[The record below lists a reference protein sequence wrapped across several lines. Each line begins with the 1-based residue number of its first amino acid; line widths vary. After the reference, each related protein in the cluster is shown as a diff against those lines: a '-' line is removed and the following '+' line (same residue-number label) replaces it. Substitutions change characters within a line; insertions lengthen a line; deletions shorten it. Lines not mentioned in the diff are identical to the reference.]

1 MSHVVLKGV
10 AIKVEAHLSGLGDEP
25 EAFLHLTSLYS
36 IIGDLEKSQNKCE
49 CLIFGPICYCDDM
62 YLCQID

>member
-36 IIGDLEKSQNKCE
+36 EILKSLKINANV
-49 CLIFGPICYCDDM
+49 
-62 YLCQID
+62 